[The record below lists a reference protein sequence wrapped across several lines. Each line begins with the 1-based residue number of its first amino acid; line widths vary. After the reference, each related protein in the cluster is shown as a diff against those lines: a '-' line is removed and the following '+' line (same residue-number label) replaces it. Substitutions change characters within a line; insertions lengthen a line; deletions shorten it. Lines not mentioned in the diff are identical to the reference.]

1 MHLSTNH
8 DKTPKRCFLRSIN
21 IQENEL
27 AATSLS
33 FLFVF
38 VLMAAYYIL
47 RPVRD
52 AMASDWSDVQVSWL
66 WTINFFAST
75 ALVAMYGWAVSK
87 LQLRLI
93 VPSIYTFFSLSF
105 IAFYF
110 SLQTVASSDWVDQA
124 FYIWVSVFA
133 LFHVSVFWSFM
144 AETFNQ
150 DQAARLFSVIAAGAS
165 MGAIVGPI
173 ISAVLSQLLETR
185 SMMLVCAGLIISP
198 LPIAAK
204 LYVLRGTALG
214 NRNLYP
220 SSSKSAIGGNPFHGF
235 AEFVTN
241 PYLLGIGLFIVLYT
255 GIGSFVYLEQKN
267 LLSTYSRADRAT
279 IYGIRDALTNT
290 ITFGLAFFVTG
301 RLVPRLGM
309 SVALAVVP
317 MIMFV
322 GMLVLAISPV
332 LVAAL
337 TLWIARSAGNYG
349 LVRPCREM
357 LFTRVNRES
366 LFKTKPVIDIVA
378 YRGGDVVMGWFF
390 AGLTH
395 GLGMSM
401 VGVSLV
407 GAGIAVLWGCVG
419 LFLGRSFN
427 HLPVEHKY

>member
-1 MHLSTNH
+1 MYLSTDHNR
-8 DKTPKRCFLRSIN
+8 TPKRYLLRSIN

-75 ALVAMYGWAVSK
+75 ALVAAYGWAVSK
-87 LQLRLI
+87 LQLRFI
-93 VPSIYTFFSLSF
+93 VPFIYSFFSLSF
-105 IAFYF
+105 IAFYYC
-110 SLQTVASSDWVDQA
+110 LQTAASSDWVDQA
-124 FYIWVSVFA
+124 FYVWVSVFA
-133 LFHVSVFWSFM
+133 LFHVSVFWSYM
-144 AETFNQ
+144 SETFNQ

-165 MGAIVGPI
+165 LGAIVGPV
-173 ISAVLSQLLETR
+173 ISAVLSQLLEAQ
-185 SMMLVCAGLIISP
+185 SMMLVCAGLIVLP

-204 LYVLRGTALG
+204 LYVLRGTSLG

-220 SSSKSAIGGNPFHGF
+220 SSSKSAIGGSPFHGF

-241 PYLLGIGLFIVLYT
+241 PYLLGIGLFIMLYT

-279 IYGIRDALTNT
+279 IYGIRDAVTNT
-290 ITFGLAFFVTG
+290 ITFVLAFFITG

-317 MIMFV
+317 LMMFA
-322 GMLVLAISPV
+322 GMLVLAVSPV
-332 LVAAL
+332 LVVAV

-357 LFTRVNRES
+357 LFTRVKRES
-366 LFKTKPVIDIVA
+366 RFKTKPVIDIVA
-378 YRGGDVVMGWFF
+378 YRGGDVVMGWLF

-401 VGVSLV
+401 FGVGLV
-407 GAGIAVLWGCVG
+407 GAGIAFLWGCVG
-419 LFLGRSFN
+419 VFLGRSFS
-427 HLPVEHKY
+427 HLPADHKT